1 MYVGLY
7 VCPFVTCLHNYV
19 YEFHVL
25 RACLLTLPSCTV
37 CDKGDVTKVM

>member
-37 CDKGDVTKVM
+37 CDKGDDKP